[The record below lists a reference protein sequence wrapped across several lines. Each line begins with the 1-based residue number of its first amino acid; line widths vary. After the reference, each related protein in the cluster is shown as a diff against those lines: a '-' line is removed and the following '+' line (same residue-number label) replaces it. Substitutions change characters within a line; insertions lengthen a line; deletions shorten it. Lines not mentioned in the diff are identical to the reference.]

1 MLKIKTAPLEHRS
14 EDHISGV
21 LTIPRLVWNSWLDA
35 GFDAVEFFYEN
46 DMLLLKPKKETK

>member
-14 EDHISGV
+14 EGKISGV

-35 GFDAVEFFYEN
+35 GFTDVEFFYE
-46 DMLLLKPKKETK
+46 DDKLVIIPKKEMV